1 VLGITD
7 FWTYVL
13 GAAAIVLLPG
23 PNSIFVLTTAAR
35 RGTRTGYRAA
45 SGVFLGD
52 TVLMVLSAAGVAS
65 LLRTYPPLFLV
76 IKYAGAAYLGWVGLG
91 IIRGAIRK
99 WRGPGESASG
109 PQSATAAGA
118 PATRASDYATRV
130 ADEPQT
136 ATGAAAAAVPGGPD
150 RQRSPFRRSLF
161 ISLLNP
167 KAILFFVSFFI
178 QFVEPG
184 YAHPALSFLVLGAVI
199 QVFSV
204 LYLTTLIFSGQFL
217 AGQFRRR
224 RRLAAAMSTG
234 VGALFVGF
242 GLKLATASVG

>member
-1 VLGITD
+1 MLGIND

-13 GAAAIVLLPG
+13 GSAAIVLLPG

-52 TVLMVLSAAGVAS
+52 TVLMVLAAVGVAS
-65 LLRTYPPLFLV
+65 LLRMYPPLFLV

-91 IIRGAIRK
+91 IVRGAIRR
-99 WRGPGESASG
+99 WRSPG
-109 PQSATAAGA
+109 QLATEMI
-118 PATRASDYATRV
+118 
-130 ADEPQT
+130 DE
-136 ATGAAAAAVPGGPD
+136 GEAAASRSAEAAPGGSAP
-150 RQRSPFRRSLF
+150 QRSPFRRSLF

-167 KAILFFVSFFI
+167 KAILFFVSFFV

-184 YAHPALSFLVLGAVI
+184 YAYPALSFLVLGAVI
-199 QVFSV
+199 QVFSM
-204 LYLTTLIFSGQFL
+204 LYLTILIFSGQFL
-217 AGQFRRR
+217 AGQFRRH
-224 RRLAAAMSTG
+224 RRLAAVTSTG

-242 GLKLATASVG
+242 GVKRATASVG